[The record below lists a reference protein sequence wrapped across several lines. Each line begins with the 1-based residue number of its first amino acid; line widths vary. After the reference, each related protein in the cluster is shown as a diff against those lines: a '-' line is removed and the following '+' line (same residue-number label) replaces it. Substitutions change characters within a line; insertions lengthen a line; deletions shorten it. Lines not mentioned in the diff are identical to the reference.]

1 MATKQKLIFEGDNRT
16 GRAFREIDGSLG
28 KMGKSINGAMS
39 SLKGF
44 AGILS
49 AGLVGKAVKDSLDF
63 ADKIGKL
70 NTRLGA
76 STEFLSQMKFAAEQ
90 TGVSFET
97 FTMGLQR
104 MQRRVA
110 EAAAGTGEAKGALQE
125 LGLSAERLVGL
136 SLDDQFDVISEAL
149 NGVGNESD
157 KVRLAMKLFDSEG
170 VALLQTMEGG
180 AEAVRGLRNEA
191 NELGATLTSDMVD
204 SATKAKDAIGRIETS
219 IGSLTNELAITLAPG
234 IEAVAN
240 GLRTFVTGSL
250 DVARAAFLGLG
261 GAIANIIS
269 GALMSF
275 HYVLY
280 GIGTA
285 MDYLGAPGSGIVLKA
300 AAAMEE
306 WGTAAGEAGD
316 NAFTAGRKFV
326 DVAFNF
332 DKVGQAANTATVPVK
347 KLGDAVSLTSNEIA
361 SNLDADLE
369 NLFKDT
375 ELFGGGKAKG
385 KGKATDGPFAGLTES
400 VSGALT
406 NGVMQGGEGMK
417 SAFKGVLASLA
428 QQLLQSSFTQLIKQ
442 VFGGGG
448 GFFGGLFGGGGTGG
462 KQAGGQAGP
471 GIYRVGESG
480 PETIAIGQR
489 AMVYANRMNSG
500 GGVNINQTID
510 ARGADPAAAGRIRAA
525 LQQSQA
531 ETIAAVR
538 ELKQRRRL

>member
-125 LGLSAERLVGL
+125 LGVSAERLVGL

-204 SATKAKDAIGRIETS
+204 SATKAKDAIGRIETAV
-219 IGSLTNELAITLAPG
+219 GSLTNELAITLAPG

-261 GAIANIIS
+261 GAIAKIIS

-285 MDYLGAPGSGIVLKA
+285 MNFLGAPGSGIVLKA
-300 AAAMEE
+300 ASAMEE
-306 WGTAAGEAGD
+306 WGTAAGDAGD
-316 NAFTAGRKFV
+316 HAFTAGRKFL

-347 KLGDAVSLTSNEIA
+347 KLGEAVNLTSNEIA

-369 NLFKDT
+369 KLFQDT

-385 KGKATDGPFAGLTES
+385 KSQATDGPFAGLTES

-500 GGVNINQTID
+500 GAVNINQTID